1 MKSKIKKALYILL
14 SLTLVWNTVPHL
26 VLLSLDVPSEVK
38 SKASLNFIDAAWRG
52 MIDTPVGFTAPIVVP
67 IALLFTKWED
77 ERLPS
82 AFRAFDNDINL
93 NGDPR
98 GFDGRLLMPVT
109 LEKEG
114 PLADEA
120 KAGCYWSEGN
130 HPRSFWARYVWIGWR
145 NRASRLGMMLGKDFE
160 NLPMKVYG
168 DPQTEN
174 GHEGWKLVERG
185 SNVRLY
191 IIKKWGPFAYRFNWG
206 FKVEQNRGGKIM
218 PVNISF
224 SLKGW
229 DEK

>member
-1 MKSKIKKALYILL
+1 MNKTLLIILIIIFL
-14 SLTLVWNTVPHL
+14 WCLVPHL
-26 VLLSLDVPSEVK
+26 ILWSLDL
-38 SKASLNFIDAAWRG
+38 KASLKRKASLVFLDASWRG
-52 MIDTPVGFTAPIVVP
+52 VIDMAVGFTAPIIVP
-67 IALLFTKWED
+67 IALLFTKWEA

-82 AFRAFDNDINL
+82 AFRAFDNDLNL
-93 NGDPR
+93 NGDPH
-98 GFDGRLLMPVT
+98 GYDGKVLMPVT

-114 PLADEA
+114 PLAEEA

-145 NRASRLGMMLGKDFE
+145 NRASRLGMMLGKDFS
-160 NLPMKVYG
+160 NAPMKVYG
-168 DPQTEN
+168 NPKTEN

-191 IIKKWGPFAYRFNWG
+191 IIKKWGSFAYRFNWG

-218 PVNISF
+218 PVNITVSF
-224 SLKGW
+224 KGW